1 MNCNAKRLIVHFN
14 FIQKKKVSKR
24 KKADDSE
31 DDDDDEP
38 VPTKQSKPTKEPTK
52 ESTKTK
58 KSVEKE
64 NKETKEAKETK
75 EVKETKE
82 TKETKDTK
90 DTKETKSAAT
100 KRNDTKK
107 GEETDDDNL
116 EPVNKQNGF
125 ARGLVP
131 EKILGAS
138 DNTGQLMFLMQW
150 KSTDKAELVPAK
162 EANNKCPQIVIAF
175 YEERLT
181 WHSENEEEK

>member
-1 MNCNAKRLIVHFN
+1 M
-14 FIQKKKVSKR
+14 SKR
-24 KKADDSE
+24 KKI
-31 DDDDDEP
+31 DESDEEEEEP
-38 VPTKQSKPTKEPTK
+38 APTKQPKSTKEP
-52 ESTKTK
+52 SKTK
-58 KSVEKE
+58 KTAEKE
-64 NKETKEAKETK
+64 NKETK
-75 EVKETKE
+75 
-82 TKETKDTK
+82 
-90 DTKETKSAAT
+90 SST

-107 GEETDDDNL
+107 GDETDDDNS
-116 EPVNKQNGF
+116 EAVNKQNGF